1 LKNYNK
7 LIAKA
12 AGIIA
17 LTALISR
24 LLGFARDWFIY
35 TRFGESYYTDAYNVA
50 FSVPD
55 FIYMLLIGGAL
66 SSAFIPVFSSCL
78 AVDREEDS
86 WKMASVVL
94 NYTMLALIVL
104 IFLAFIYAHP
114 LLYLLAPKLPLYYHN
129 LAVFLTRVMF
139 VQCFFMAL
147 NGLAL
152 GVLNSFNHFTTPAL
166 GGIIYNL
173 GIIVV
178 GVAFMD
184 KIGIVAFAYGVV
196 VGAFLNFLVQLPA
209 LIKVGLKYY
218 PSLDYNNEG
227 FRQIAILTIPVLIGL
242 SVTQFNLF
250 VSQYLASG
258 LAQGS
263 ITALSIAQRI
273 MQLPLGIFAM
283 SIAMAVFPTLTAQV
297 ARGEHEDFKRTLS
310 LGLRG
315 IFFVTLPSTAGLLA
329 IGEPAIRLMF
339 EWKSFTPAH
348 TLSTAH
354 ALIYYSLG
362 LFAYSALQVLNRVY
376 YALKD
381 TITPVTVGI
390 ATIILNIILSFLLV
404 GPLNHLGLA
413 LAYSLAGIFNMLL
426 LTFILRLRL
435 GRIDGRRISA
445 SLGLSLFISALMY
458 LVVKGT
464 IYLLLSVLSFTT
476 RIDELIAVVAAVL
489 LGVLFYAGASLVLG
503 MEEAVMV
510 KDMLAKRFP
519 DYWSRLT

>member
-1 LKNYNK
+1 MRTQNK
-7 LIAKA
+7 IIAKA

-35 TRFGESYYTDAYNVA
+35 TRFGQNNYTDAYIVA

-66 SSAFIPVFSSCL
+66 SSAFIPVFSSYL
-78 AVDREEDS
+78 ATDREEDS
-86 WKMASVVL
+86 WQMASVVF
-94 NYTMLALIVL
+94 NYTMLALIL
-104 IFLAFIYAHP
+104 FICLAFIYTHP

-173 GIIVV
+173 GIIVI

-196 VGAFLNFLVQLPA
+196 AGAFLNFLVQLPA

-218 PSLDYNNEG
+218 PSLDYHNEG
-227 FRQIAILTIPVLIGL
+227 FRQVAILTIPVLIGL

-250 VSQYLASG
+250 ISQHLASG
-258 LAQGS
+258 LDPGS
-263 ITALSIAQRI
+263 ITALSLAQRI

-283 SIAMAVFPTLTAQV
+283 SIAMAVFPTLTAQA

-329 IGEPAIRLMF
+329 IGEPTIRLMF
-339 EWKSFTPAH
+339 EYKSFTPAH
-348 TLSTAH
+348 TLATAH
-354 ALIYYSLG
+354 ALVYYSLG

-381 TITPVTVGI
+381 TITPVSVAI
-390 ATIILNIILSFLLV
+390 ATIVLNIILSFLLV
-404 GPLNHLGLA
+404 SPLSHLGLA

-435 GRIDGRRISA
+435 GGIDGRKILS
-445 SLGLSLFISALMY
+445 SLGLSLTISAFMY
-458 LVVKGT
+458 IVVRGT
-464 IYLLLSVLSFTT
+464 IYLLLSVLSFST
-476 RIDELIAVVAAVL
+476 RIDELISVLAAVL
-489 LGVLFYAGASLVLG
+489 LGILFYAGASLALG
-503 MEEAVMV
+503 MEEAVIV
-510 KDMLAKRFP
+510 KNMLARRFP
-519 DYWSRLT
+519 DYWNRLT

>member
-1 LKNYNK
+1 MDSQNRI
-7 LIAKA
+7 IAQA

-24 LLGFARDWFIY
+24 ILGFARDWFIY

-66 SSAFIPVFSSCL
+66 SSAFIPVFSSYL
-78 AVDREEDS
+78 AVDREDHS
-86 WKMASVVL
+86 WRMFSVVF
-94 NYTMLALIVL
+94 NYTMLALIVF

-114 LLYLLAPKLPLYYHN
+114 LLSLLAPKLPLYYHN
-129 LAVFLTRVMF
+129 LAVFLTRVML

-152 GVLNSFNHFTTPAL
+152 GILNSFNHFTTPAL

-184 KIGIVAFAYGVV
+184 RIGIVAFAYGVV
-196 VGAFLNFLVQLPA
+196 IGAFLNFLVQLPA
-209 LIKVGLKYY
+209 LIRVGLKYY
-218 PSLDYNNEG
+218 PSLDYKNEG

-242 SVTQFNLF
+242 SVSQFNLF
-250 VSQYLASG
+250 ISQYLASG
-258 LAQGS
+258 LAPGS

-283 SIAMAVFPTLTAQV
+283 SIAMAIFPTLTMQA
-297 ARGEHEDFKRTLS
+297 ARGEYNDFKRTLS

-329 IGEPAIRLMF
+329 IGEPTIRLMF
-339 EWKSFTPAH
+339 EWQSFTPAH
-348 TLSTAH
+348 TLATSQ
-354 ALIYYSLG
+354 ALLYYSLG
-362 LFAYSALQVLNRVY
+362 LCAYSALLVLNRVY
-376 YALKD
+376 YALQD
-381 TITPVTVGI
+381 TVTPVSAAI
-390 ATIILNIILSFLLV
+390 ATIVLNIMLSFYLV
-404 GPLNHLGLA
+404 GPFSHLGLA
-413 LAYSLAGIFNMLL
+413 LAYALAGIFNMLL

-435 GRIDGRRISA
+435 GDMDSRKILT
-445 SLGLSLFISALMY
+445 SLGLSLIISALMY
-458 LVVKGT
+458 VVVKT
-464 IYLLLSVLSFTT
+464 TVYLLLSGLSLSV
-476 RIDELIAVVAAVL
+476 RLEELIAVAVAVAV
-489 LGVLFYAGASLVLG
+489 GVLFYAGASLAMG
-503 MEEAVMV
+503 MEEALMV
-510 KDMLAKRFP
+510 KNMLARRFP

>member
-1 LKNYNK
+1 MRTQNK
-7 LIAKA
+7 IIAKA

-17 LTALISR
+17 FTALISR

-35 TRFGESYYTDAYNVA
+35 TRFGESYYTDAYTVA

-66 SSAFIPVFSSCL
+66 SSAFIPVFSSYL
-78 AVDREEDS
+78 ATDREEDT
-86 WKMASVVL
+86 WKMASVVF
-94 NYTMLALIVL
+94 NYTMLALIVF

-114 LLYLLAPKLPLYYHN
+114 LLYQLAPKLPPYYHN

-152 GVLNSFNHFTTPAL
+152 GVLHSFNHFTTPAL

-196 VGAFLNFLVQLPA
+196 AGAFLNFLVQLPA
-209 LIKVGLKYY
+209 LLNVGLKYY
-218 PSLDYNNEG
+218 PSLDYHNEG
-227 FRQIAILTIPVLIGL
+227 FRQVAILTIPVLIGL

-263 ITALSIAQRI
+263 ITALSLAQRI

-283 SIAMAVFPTLTAQV
+283 SIAMAVFPTLTAQA

-329 IGEPAIRLMF
+329 IGEPTIRMMF

-348 TLSTAH
+348 TLATAH
-354 ALIYYSLG
+354 ALTYYSLG
-362 LFAYSALQVLNRVY
+362 LFAYSSLLVLNRVY

-381 TITPVTVGI
+381 TITPVIVGI
-390 ATIILNIILSFLLV
+390 TTILLNIILSFLLV

-413 LAYSLAGIFNMLL
+413 LAYSLSGIFDMLL

-435 GRIDGRRISA
+435 GGIDGRKILS
-445 SLGLSLFISALMY
+445 SLGLSLITSAFMY
-458 LVVKGT
+458 LLVRGT
-464 IYLLLSVLSFTT
+464 VYLLLSVLSFST
-476 RIDELIAVVAAVL
+476 RIDELIAVLAAVL
-489 LGVLFYAGASLVLG
+489 LGVLFYAGVSLALG
-503 MEEAVMV
+503 MEEALMV
-510 KDMLAKRFP
+510 KNMLARRFP

>member
-1 LKNYNK
+1 LRTQNK
-7 LIAKA
+7 IIAQA
-12 AGIIA
+12 VGIIA

-35 TRFGESYYTDAYNVA
+35 TRFGQSYYTDAYNVA

-66 SSAFIPVFSSCL
+66 SSAFIPVFSSYL
-78 AVDREEDS
+78 ATNREEDS
-86 WKMASVVL
+86 WKMASVVF
-94 NYTMLALIVL
+94 NYTMLALIL
-104 IFLAFIYAHP
+104 FICLAFIYAHP
-114 LLYLLAPKLPLYYHN
+114 LLYLLAPKLPLYYHD
-129 LAVFLTRVMF
+129 LAVFLTRIMF

-152 GVLNSFNHFTTPAL
+152 GILNSYNHFTTPAL

-196 VGAFLNFLVQLPA
+196 VGAFLNLLVQLPA
-209 LIKVGLKYY
+209 LVKVGLKYY
-218 PSLDYNNEG
+218 PSLDYNNKG

-258 LAQGS
+258 LAPGS

-273 MQLPLGIFAM
+273 MQLPLGIFAI
-283 SIAMAVFPTLTAQV
+283 SIAMAVFPTLTAQA
-297 ARGEHEDFKRTLS
+297 ARREDDDFKRTLS

-329 IGEPAIRLMF
+329 IGEPTIRLMF

-348 TLSTAH
+348 TLATAQ
-354 ALIYYSLG
+354 ALIFYSLG

-390 ATIILNIILSFLLV
+390 ATIVLNIILSFLLV
-404 GPLNHLGLA
+404 GPLSHLGLA

-426 LTFILRLRL
+426 LTLILRLRL
-435 GRIDGRRISA
+435 GGIDGRRILIC
-445 SLGLSLFISALMY
+445 LGLSLIISTLMY
-458 LVVKGT
+458 VVVKGT
-464 IYLLLSVLSFTT
+464 VNLLLSVLSFST
-476 RIDELIAVVAAVL
+476 RIDELIAVVIAVL
-489 LGVLFYAGASLVLG
+489 VGVIFYAGASLALG
-503 MEEAVMV
+503 MEEAMIV
-510 KDMLAKRFP
+510 KNMLARRFP
-519 DYWSRLT
+519 DFWSRLT